1 MKQWSANC
9 ISCQK
14 GGIANKINGFYDFT
28 NFSFCATHC
37 NNRGGKSVML
47 VPYEK

>member
-1 MKQWSANC
+1 MKQSPANR
-9 ISCQK
+9 ILGQK
-14 GGIANKINGFYDFT
+14 GAIANKINGFYAFPDFFILC
-28 NFSFCATHC
+28 NHC

>member
-1 MKQWSANC
+1 MVGTAFQVKKVESPVK
-9 ISCQK
+9 SM
-14 GGIANKINGFYDFT
+14 GFTHFT

-37 NNRGGKSVML
+37 NNQAGKSVML